1 MPRMRLPQNCRIA
14 ALCALLA
21 ISVAACNSSTESD
34 DTALKTEIVNVRIDE
49 ATIAEGNPHAVIH
62 PVWWTAT
69 IYDGPIAYEK
79 SLQPFTRPQRHVF
92 AMLWYKEEV
101 DNGGHDQFYS
111 NSTGIVWRDALE
123 GFEAAEMPEVAA
135 NLRESANRLGGSPPL
150 DRRERQAL
158 LDSKSADFADLDDK
172 FYELDKAVNIE
183 DKMMAYI
190 RSRPKDFYFSGQVKR
205 LVLPKPR

>member
-1 MPRMRLPQNCRIA
+1 MRLRLTYWIA
-14 ALCALLA
+14 AFSAPLA

-34 DTALKTEIVNVRIDE
+34 DTALKTEIANVRIDE
-49 ATIAEGNPHAVIH
+49 ATIAGGNPHAVIH

-69 IYDGPIAYEK
+69 IYDGPAAYEK
-79 SLQPFTRPQRHVF
+79 SLQLFTRPQRQVF

-172 FYELDKAVNIE
+172 FYELDEAVNIE
-183 DKMMAYI
+183 DKLMAYI